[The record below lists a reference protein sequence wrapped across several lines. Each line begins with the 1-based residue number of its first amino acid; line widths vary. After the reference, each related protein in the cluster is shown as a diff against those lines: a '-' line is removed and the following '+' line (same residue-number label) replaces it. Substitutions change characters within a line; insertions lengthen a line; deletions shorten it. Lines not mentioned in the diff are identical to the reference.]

1 MTSYVTFLSYL
12 FIAAF
17 VGLFAGT
24 LIDKMI
30 DAIAIDCA
38 LLVMLE
44 VFIVIT
50 LLYVLFRI
58 AKYRGGDD
66 MILGFSGFIFALT
79 FFASLPTLAA
89 NIACSVN

>member
-44 VFIVIT
+44 VFVIIT
-50 LLYVLFRI
+50 LLYVLFRFV
-58 AKYRGGDD
+58 KYRGDD